1 MSWCLVT
8 IGLLVLALS
17 PIAGH
22 SSNGPLHRV
31 YAFFCVLIAAV
42 LLVGGAIVNAIVRTS
57 RNTRTE
63 EPDEED
69 AFDGPPRRL

>member
-1 MSWCLVT
+1 MSWLLVV

-22 SSNGPLHRV
+22 YSNGPLHRV
-31 YAFFCVLIAAV
+31 YAFFCVLIATV
-42 LLVGGAIVNAIVRTS
+42 LLVGAAIVNAIVRTS

-63 EPDEED
+63 EPEEED
-69 AFDGPPRRL
+69 AFEGPQRRF